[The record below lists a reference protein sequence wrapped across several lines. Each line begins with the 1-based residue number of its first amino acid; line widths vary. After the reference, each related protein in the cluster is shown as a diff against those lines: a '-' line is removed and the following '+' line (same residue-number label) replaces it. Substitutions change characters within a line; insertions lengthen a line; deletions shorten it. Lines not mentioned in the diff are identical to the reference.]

1 MSPPGKRH
9 STWSAWPLPTTRNP
23 VVRLSRPQTTL
34 TGAHEATA
42 NRLYELTFG
51 AKKIASSRA
60 SFIIPPMKWRIVV
73 DMP

>member
-9 STWSAWPLPTTRNP
+9 STWSAGPLPTTRKP

-34 TGAHEATA
+34 TGAQLRAA
-42 NRLYELTFG
+42 NRLYELTLG
-51 AKKIASSRA
+51 AKKMASSRA
-60 SFIIPPMKWRIVV
+60 SFIIPPMKWLIVV